1 MKNYTRRDF
10 TRHLGLAALF
20 SPFLSMIEAQPARAA
35 AGKAKYLLVFFT
47 NGTVVAACSPKGS
60 SENSISFTRSRV
72 RTSTTSGKASDAVTA
87 PTVPPVSSNMIPAP
101 QAALPNIAEFM
112 RM

>member
-1 MKNYTRRDF
+1 MKNYSRRDF

-47 NGTVVAACSPKGS
+47 NGTDVAAWSPKGS
-60 SENSISFTRSRV
+60 SESSISFSPMTENLAPIKGDVILVDNLNSNG
-72 RTSTTSGKASDAVTA
+72 TASSHGA
-87 PTVPPVSSNMIPAP
+87 P
-101 QAALPNIAEFM
+101 
-112 RM
+112 